1 MPRKKHVAVLDRVS
15 GGVRDSQVVVLDAG
29 GVLEGWKRYVRPM
42 IRKVAKG
49 EPLVIAIVGEMEA
62 DGSAAF
68 CGSKGKV
75 SRAALVARI
84 QGQRQQNIQR
94 PARNK
99 LGDVDR
105 ARLDRV

>member
-1 MPRKKHVAVLDRVS
+1 MR
-15 GGVRDSQVVVLDAG
+15 GVRDFWAVGVVQRGA
-29 GVLEGWKRYVRPM
+29 LEGWKRYVRPT

-49 EPLVIAIVGEMEA
+49 EPLVTAIAGEMEA
-62 DGSAAF
+62 DGPAAF

-84 QGQRQQNIQR
+84 QGQRQQNIQG